1 MFCGPNGSGKSTLVA
16 FIRQIL
22 FGSGRHDAD
31 GRGAAFLPDTW
42 AGRLNC
48 AGPGGSYAIAHQGDR
63 SSPVHVAR
71 PDGGDAGGTGLD
83 HLFHGPDGRLIGSLL
98 VFDVNDLQSLS
109 SLMSSGIRERLFPAG
124 AGRGL
129 RSVQRAL
136 ETIQVRGSEIAQRAS
151 IDVHKL
157 PTAPSELQAR
167 IEQSTRAAARLGQL
181 LQSHA
186 QTQLTFDLRTRTIS
200 DLRAETAK
208 YEALVELAPVWQE
221 LSQARRELDGLDSLE
236 HLSLDSEQRLD
247 HALAAKQAAQRT
259 VAQLVG
265 HDTRGRRDAPVALDE
280 TTRGTSVTPDAR
292 FAIVRQKVRMQDPV
306 NTGAEDLNG
315 WERRLK
321 EAVDAARDSE
331 REFESTS
338 NTVRELEAARNQLS
352 ATLSRPEPPNAM
364 TLDEEARLVQHVRTT
379 LAGLASDQTFT
390 KRWQDQIA
398 ERSATIRTLET
409 DVVSIPS
416 KALPYLGWCAAL
428 VGIGGAAW
436 RYAQQDVIGLGLLA
450 AFALVCMIGAVVQR
464 TRRKKALEED
474 LDRRAQLDAVRG
486 ELERACQSLLHHQER
501 SARRRFDISVDSVRL
516 GLPPMPSDLQLKERE
531 AELEA
536 QRRQRAEWNNAQAT
550 LAEHLA
556 SLARSEELRRKQAQS
571 LMAAQAHERQTV
583 QQWNQWKMHSG
594 PTDGSAP
601 RSAEGVRSE
610 AELLET
616 CRRLRIQISEWEQNA
631 TEWNTRA
638 RAALIGMVEP
648 EGSFATSGG
657 AVALAQPQTEQHS
670 PALQAAR
677 RRLRMCED
685 ALAQLFA
692 QAGVSDETAYRARV
706 ASSRRRS
713 ALTQTIRSCET
724 RCSERL
730 RLEPAA
736 EAIQRELNEG
746 RFEDWR
752 QRSARSTTELSSL
765 ESSRDEAMR
774 QLRQLDAEISVA
786 STESAEL
793 PVLEV
798 ERSALAAEADAI
810 VRASRT
816 LAIAASLLD
825 DARRHVERESQP
837 PALRRAAE
845 AMSAITFSR
854 YERLG
859 LSDDQQD
866 LLVLDS
872 KNGWTP
878 VKQLSRGTLEQLAF
892 SLRVGL
898 ADESAERG
906 PRLPLVIDDV
916 LDNFDPKRS
925 QAMARQI
932 VEVSRRHQVLVFTRR
947 PETCELLRTLDPTT
961 NIITM
966 QEL

>member
-1 MFCGPNGSGKSTLVA
+1 M
-16 FIRQIL
+16 
-22 FGSGRHDAD
+22 
-31 GRGAAFLPDTW
+31 
-42 AGRLNC
+42 
-48 AGPGGSYAIAHQGDR
+48 
-63 SSPVHVAR
+63 
-71 PDGGDAGGTGLD
+71 
-83 HLFHGPDGRLIGSLL
+83 
-98 VFDVNDLQSLS
+98 
-109 SLMSSGIRERLFPAG
+109 
-124 AGRGL
+124 
-129 RSVQRAL
+129 
-136 ETIQVRGSEIAQRAS
+136 RGSEVAQRAS
-151 IDVHKL
+151 VDVHKL
-157 PTAPSELQAR
+157 PTAPAELQAR

-200 DLRAETAK
+200 DLRAEGAK

-221 LSQARRELDGLDSLE
+221 LTQARHELGGLDSPD
-236 HLSLDSEQRLD
+236 HLPFDSEQRLD

-265 HDTRGRRDAPVALDE
+265 HDTRGRRDVPVALDDS
-280 TTRGTSVTPDAR
+280 TRGTSVTPDAR
-292 FAIVRQKVRMQDPV
+292 FGAVVRQKVRMQDSV

-338 NTVRELEAARNQLS
+338 RTVRELEAARNQLS

-416 KALPYLGWCAAL
+416 KGLPYLGWCAAL

-436 RYAQQDVIGLGLLA
+436 RYVEQDVIGLGLLA
-450 AFALVCMIGAVVQR
+450 AFSLVCMIGAVVQR
-464 TRRKKALEED
+464 TRRKKAVEED

-501 SARRRFDISVDSVRL
+501 AARRRFDISVDSVRL

-536 QRRQRAEWNNAQAT
+536 QRRQRSEWDKAQSA
-550 LAEHLA
+550 LAEHLT
-556 SLARSEELRRKQAQS
+556 SLARSEEMRRKQAQS

-594 PTDGSAP
+594 PSDGGSAP

-616 CRRLRIQISEWEQNA
+616 CRRLRIRSSEWEQNA

-648 EGSFATSGG
+648 EGSFASSGG

-713 ALTQTIRSCET
+713 TLTQTIRSCET

-746 RFEDWR
+746 RFEEWR

-798 ERSALAAEADAI
+798 ERSALAAEAHAI

-878 VKQLSRGTLEQLAF
+878 VKQLSRGTVEQLAF

-898 ADESAERG
+898 ADESAQRG

-932 VEVSRRHQVLVFTRR
+932 VEVSRKHQVLVFTRR

>member
-1 MFCGPNGSGKSTLVA
+1 
-16 FIRQIL
+16 
-22 FGSGRHDAD
+22 
-31 GRGAAFLPDTW
+31 
-42 AGRLNC
+42 
-48 AGPGGSYAIAHQGDR
+48 
-63 SSPVHVAR
+63 
-71 PDGGDAGGTGLD
+71 
-83 HLFHGPDGRLIGSLL
+83 
-98 VFDVNDLQSLS
+98 
-109 SLMSSGIRERLFPAG
+109 
-124 AGRGL
+124 
-129 RSVQRAL
+129 
-136 ETIQVRGSEIAQRAS
+136 
-151 IDVHKL
+151 
-157 PTAPSELQAR
+157 
-167 IEQSTRAAARLGQL
+167 
-181 LQSHA
+181 
-186 QTQLTFDLRTRTIS
+186 
-200 DLRAETAK
+200 
-208 YEALVELAPVWQE
+208 
-221 LSQARRELDGLDSLE
+221 
-236 HLSLDSEQRLD
+236 
-247 HALAAKQAAQRT
+247 
-259 VAQLVG
+259 
-265 HDTRGRRDAPVALDE
+265 
-280 TTRGTSVTPDAR
+280 
-292 FAIVRQKVRMQDPV
+292 
-306 NTGAEDLNG
+306 
-315 WERRLK
+315 
-321 EAVDAARDSE
+321 
-331 REFESTS
+331 
-338 NTVRELEAARNQLS
+338 
-352 ATLSRPEPPNAM
+352 
-364 TLDEEARLVQHVRTT
+364 
-379 LAGLASDQTFT
+379 
-390 KRWQDQIA
+390 
-398 ERSATIRTLET
+398 
-409 DVVSIPS
+409 
-416 KALPYLGWCAAL
+416 
-428 VGIGGAAW
+428 
-436 RYAQQDVIGLGLLA
+436 
-450 AFALVCMIGAVVQR
+450 
-464 TRRKKALEED
+464 
-474 LDRRAQLDAVRG
+474 
-486 ELERACQSLLHHQER
+486 
-501 SARRRFDISVDSVRL
+501 
-516 GLPPMPSDLQLKERE
+516 
-531 AELEA
+531 
-536 QRRQRAEWNNAQAT
+536 
-550 LAEHLA
+550 
-556 SLARSEELRRKQAQS
+556 
-571 LMAAQAHERQTV
+571 
-583 QQWNQWKMHSG
+583 
-594 PTDGSAP
+594 
-601 RSAEGVRSE
+601 
-610 AELLET
+610 
-616 CRRLRIQISEWEQNA
+616 
-631 TEWNTRA
+631 
-638 RAALIGMVEP
+638 
-648 EGSFATSGG
+648 
-657 AVALAQPQTEQHS
+657 
-670 PALQAAR
+670 
-677 RRLRMCED
+677 MCED

-746 RFEDWR
+746 RFEEWR